1 MLLERDPQAY
11 LIFDDPVLDKSF
23 GPEIEPT
30 RHQYSG
36 NEKRVIRGI
45 RVVSCVYVNPE
56 TEHFWVIDYRIFDPD
71 TDGSTKIDHVREML
85 GSVAHRRLPYST
97 VLMDTWYATK

>member
-1 MLLERDPQAY
+1 
-11 LIFDDPVLDKSF
+11 VLDKSF

-36 NEKRVIRGI
+36 NEKRVIRGVG
-45 RVVSCVYVNPE
+45 VVSCVYVNPT

-71 TDGSTKIDHVREML
+71 TDGFTKIDHVREML
-85 GSVAHRRLPYST
+85 GSWRIGIYHI
-97 VLMDTWYATK
+97 